1 LDVNRSELLSRAT
14 SCVFYI
20 LGERFVYLEQKS
32 KRKLAKEK
40 VREALLAGG
49 DYHVAPRALLD
60 DGLLDVMVIVDVDVR
75 KFGVL
80 LSD

>member
-1 LDVNRSELLSRAT
+1 
-14 SCVFYI
+14 
-20 LGERFVYLEQKS
+20 
-32 KRKLAKEK
+32 LAKGK

-49 DYHVAPRALLD
+49 AYHVAPRALLD
-60 DGLLDVMVIVDVDVR
+60 GGLLDVMVIVDVEVR